1 MTAVAVSTFRDALLA
16 VQSEAPALP
25 KDKTNPHFASK
36 FTGLDTIIEKVGPL
50 LTKHR
55 LVWTTLPG
63 RDELGPYLEY
73 RLLHVDSDEGLTGR
87 IPLLLSKGDSQGLGS
102 ALTYARRY
110 ALVSVLNLAADED
123 DDGNS
128 ASPGYGKPPQG
139 RNLQGHAKGLGNPSL
154 EAAFRQA
161 GLEVPR
167 SPWAA
172 LGNVPEQHY
181 DGLYAALTAA
191 RTAEER

>member
-1 MTAVAVSTFRDALLA
+1 
-16 VQSEAPALP
+16 
-25 KDKTNPHFASK
+25 
-36 FTGLDTIIEKVGPL
+36 
-50 LTKHR
+50 
-55 LVWTTLPG
+55 VWTTLPG
-63 RDELGPYLEY
+63 RDEMGPYLEY
-73 RLLHVDSDEGLTGR
+73 RLLHVDSDDGLSGR
-87 IPLLLSKGDSQGLGS
+87 IPLLLDKGNSQGLGS

-110 ALVSVLNLAADED
+110 ALVSVLNLTADED